1 MLLSILRLTKKAEGE
16 MDVVKLLAER
26 CPKYPVE
33 CVTCL
38 RLMIEG
44 DRERWLLL
52 GVASDAIKLLRRALN
67 SNNPDPALNARRLAE
82 ELTARGHFAF
92 RTLLA

>member
-1 MLLSILRLTKKAEGE
+1 